1 MISKDLGEGMGGVTM
16 ATDLGIGPQIDIPA
30 KVLLVQELPKKSGQ
44 DQRY

>member
-1 MISKDLGEGMGGVTM
+1 M

-44 DQRY
+44 DQRYLNFETCS